1 MDDTLQ
7 DILTLVEKGTIEQRC
22 AALLVLGALKA
33 NNAAVVKLVG
43 TLLENP
49 NPVLKD
55 YALRYFEE
63 VQPSRNIVQLL
74 KMLNDSD
81 KALQERAIRSLIGAG
96 QSAVQPLV
104 QGIAEAT
111 RPWQLNAARVLAA
124 VRGKAAMKGLLQLL
138 ADGTDDANRVI
149 CDLMTPAVREMDAK
163 EQDSLYDDVEAFA
176 AKLDEKQQ
184 RPAVVSIMR
193 LLGQLGRP
201 QARRWLF
208 KFIGAEHHPTVRAHA
223 LVGLLRCLR
232 DQDIRKDE
240 YAKLFS
246 LLEETEFSEVTR
258 LTLDLLDAHELP
270 DDSRAL
276 LAKLMQSPHGDVQ
289 KFALRK
295 MGDVGTPATVR
306 TLVEQLGDP
315 DYRRRDVAAS
325 SLRKIPEARAALLKE
340 LVAGEDASK
349 AWSIAELLPA
359 FEGKWRQDILD
370 ALWKRLQKAVD
381 DDDRI
386 QTAFLHVLK
395 KADAEFAYTRLAEQG
410 AKLVKAKKYK
420 EAVAFLTPL
429 KDFPEFKPEN
439 KFHLASAQLRLHA
452 HTVASHKNHPAV
464 ELLTDLYRNSAYP
477 VFDTLRRD
485 KSLAP
490 DDLFALGFSL
500 IERGG
505 QERGLGVDLLEHVAE
520 KFPRNKIGKNA
531 KNKLKL
537 AGI

>member
-223 LVGLLRCLR
+223 LVGLGRLEDGCGRAR
-232 DQDIRKDE
+232 D
-240 YAKLFS
+240 
-246 LLEETEFSEVTR
+246 
-258 LTLDLLDAHELP
+258 H
-270 DDSRAL
+270 
-276 LAKLMQSPHGDVQ
+276 LARV
-289 KFALRK
+289 
-295 MGDVGTPATVR
+295 VR
-306 TLVEQLGDP
+306 VEQ
-315 DYRRRDVAAS
+315 
-325 SLRKIPEARAALLKE
+325 
-340 LVAGEDASK
+340 
-349 AWSIAELLPA
+349 
-359 FEGKWRQDILD
+359 
-370 ALWKRLQKAVD
+370 
-381 DDDRI
+381 
-386 QTAFLHVLK
+386 
-395 KADAEFAYTRLAEQG
+395 
-410 AKLVKAKKYK
+410 
-420 EAVAFLTPL
+420 
-429 KDFPEFKPEN
+429 
-439 KFHLASAQLRLHA
+439 
-452 HTVASHKNHPAV
+452 
-464 ELLTDLYRNSAYP
+464 
-477 VFDTLRRD
+477 
-485 KSLAP
+485 
-490 DDLFALGFSL
+490 
-500 IERGG
+500 
-505 QERGLGVDLLEHVAE
+505 
-520 KFPRNKIGKNA
+520 
-531 KNKLKL
+531 
-537 AGI
+537 

>member
-208 KFIGAEHHPTVRAHA
+208 KFIGAEHHPTQ
-223 LVGLLRCLR
+223 L
-232 DQDIRKDE
+232 
-240 YAKLFS
+240 
-246 LLEETEFSEVTR
+246 
-258 LTLDLLDAHELP
+258 
-270 DDSRAL
+270 
-276 LAKLMQSPHGDVQ
+276 SP
-289 KFALRK
+289 K
-295 MGDVGTPATVR
+295 
-306 TLVEQLGDP
+306 
-315 DYRRRDVAAS
+315 RRRS
-325 SLRKIPEARAALLKE
+325 GQP
-340 LVAGEDASK
+340 
-349 AWSIAELLPA
+349 
-359 FEGKWRQDILD
+359 F
-370 ALWKRLQKAVD
+370 
-381 DDDRI
+381 
-386 QTAFLHVLK
+386 
-395 KADAEFAYTRLAEQG
+395 
-410 AKLVKAKKYK
+410 
-420 EAVAFLTPL
+420 
-429 KDFPEFKPEN
+429 
-439 KFHLASAQLRLHA
+439 
-452 HTVASHKNHPAV
+452 
-464 ELLTDLYRNSAYP
+464 
-477 VFDTLRRD
+477 RD
-485 KSLAP
+485 NP
-490 DDLFALGFSL
+490 
-500 IERGG
+500 
-505 QERGLGVDLLEHVAE
+505 
-520 KFPRNKIGKNA
+520 
-531 KNKLKL
+531 
-537 AGI
+537 

>member
-1 MDDTLQ
+1 MDDTLR
-7 DILTLVEKGTIEQRC
+7 DILTLVEKGTVEQRC
-22 AALLVLGALKA
+22 AALLVLGALKCNSA
-33 NNAAVVKLVG
+33 PAVKLVG
-43 TLLENP
+43 TLLDHP
-49 NPVLKD
+49 NPVIKD

-63 VQPSRNIVQLL
+63 VQSNKNITQLL
-74 KMLNDSD
+74 KMLTDPD
-81 KALQERAIRSLIGAG
+81 KELQERAIRSLIGAG
-96 QSAVQPLV
+96 QSAVQPLL

-111 RPWQLNAARVLAA
+111 RPWQVNAARVLAA
-124 VRGKAAMKGLLQLL
+124 VRGRTAMKGLLQLL
-138 ADGTDDANRVI
+138 AGGTDDGNRLI
-149 CDLMTPAVREMDAK
+149 CDLMTPAVREMNDK
-163 EQDSLYDDVEAFA
+163 EQESFYDDVEAFA
-176 AKLDEKQQ
+176 AKLDEKHQ

-208 KFIGAEHHPTVRAHA
+208 KFIGAEHHPAVRAHA
-223 LVGLLRCLR
+223 LVALLRCLR
-232 DQDIRKDE
+232 DHEIRKDE
-240 YAKLFS
+240 YAKLFP

-270 DDSRAL
+270 EDSRARL
-276 LAKLMQSPHGDVQ
+276 GKLMQSPHGDVQ

-340 LVAGEDASK
+340 LTACEDASK

-370 ALWKRLQKAVD
+370 SLWKRLQKAID
-381 DDDRI
+381 DDERI

-395 KADAEFAYTRLAEQG
+395 KADAEFAYARLAEQG
-410 AKLVKAKKYK
+410 AKLIKGKKFK

-477 VFDTLRRD
+477 VFDTLKKD
-485 KSLAP
+485 KSLLP

-537 AGI
+537 VGA